1 MAEIEILP
9 DSETLAM
16 RAAELFIS
24 TAAES
29 IAARGRFTVALSGGS
44 TPERMY
50 LVLAAPDKASQVDW
64 SRVIVLPG
72 DERLVPETDP
82 RSNMGMARRTLLDH
96 VPIPPENILHVL
108 ADTGASAEDAFQ
120 QAVAE
125 RLGSDE
131 LPALDLIYLGLG
143 SDGHTASLFPG
154 APALDVTD
162 RWVVRTP
169 PGTLPPPVDRVTFT
183 YPVINNARRV
193 VFLAAGSDK
202 AEIAHEVLE
211 GEVTQATHPA
221 AGIKPVSGELT
232 WLLDIAAAAKLAPR
246 TA

>member
-64 SRVIVLPG
+64 SRVIMLPG

-96 VPIPPENILHVL
+96 VPIPPENILHVP
-108 ADTGASAEDAFQ
+108 ADTGASVADAFQ
-120 QAVAE
+120 RAVAE

-131 LPALDLIYLGLG
+131 LPALDLIFLGLG

-154 APALDVTD
+154 APALDVAD
-162 RWVVRTP
+162 RWVVKTP

-183 YPVINNARRV
+183 YPVINNARRI

-211 GEVTQATHPA
+211 GDMPQDTHPA
-221 AGIKPVSGELT
+221 VGIKPVSGELI

-246 TA
+246 TV